1 MQVTRVA
8 PGWPVA
14 SLMHR
19 RRVMADRI
27 THVGLDVHEEGIV
40 VAVAEGGLR
49 GEVREYGRIA
59 NTAAALDRLMRK
71 LNGEGV
77 GLRFCY
83 EAGRCG
89 YGIQRHLSAHGH
101 ECMVVAPSLIPKR
114 AGDRVKTDRRDAA
127 SLARLHRAGELT
139 AVWVPDAGHEAM
151 RDLVR
156 ARLDAVHALRRARQ
170 QLSGFLLRQGCH
182 YGRPAW
188 TKLHRRWLAGLKFEQ
203 VLHHVVLEDYIQAVE
218 AAEARRD
225 RLTAQIEACLPEWSL
240 APVVAALQTM
250 RGMALV
256 NAATLIA
263 ELGELSRFANPRQ
276 LMAYLGLVPSEH
288 SSGASIKRGGL
299 TKAGNSA
306 ARRLL
311 IEAAWCY
318 RFPAGS
324 AASCCSGRRS
334 SPSRSA
340 RSPGRRSCGCA
351 HAIASSPAAANQ
363 PMSSRPRSPVNWPA
377 LSGPSPGACR
387 RRRADRKK
395 PVIASKGGASGPPN
409 TLLLGKAG
417 GAAAVRRT
425 LDTTICRVA
434 DPMQVSGPRQLRDA
448 SPVMRFRPAHQRMI
462 NRRHDGCASSLAR
475 QSLKQPLPMEPQIH
489 APATWKGGHER
500 GV

>member
-8 PGWPVA
+8 PGWPVP

-27 THVGLDVHEEGIV
+27 TYVGLDVHKEGIV

-49 GEVREYGRIA
+49 GEVRGYGRIA
-59 NTAAALDRLMRK
+59 NTAGALDRLMRK
-71 LNGEGV
+71 LGGEGV

-83 EAGRCG
+83 EAGPCG

-101 ECMVVAPSLIPKR
+101 ECVVVAPSLIPKR

-139 AVWVPDAGHEAM
+139 AVWVPDAAHEAM

-188 TKLHRRWLAGLKFEQ
+188 TKLHRRWLAGLKFAQ
-203 VLHHVVLEDYIQAVE
+203 AVHHIVLEDYITAVE

-225 RLTAQIEACLPEWSL
+225 RLTAQIGTMLPDWTL
-240 APVVAALQTM
+240 APVVAALRTM
-250 RGMALV
+250 RGMAMV

-263 ELGELSRFANPRQ
+263 ELGDLSRFADPRQ
-276 LMAYLGLVPSEH
+276 LMAYLGLVPCEH

-311 IEAAWCY
+311 IEAAWTY
-318 RFPAGS
+318 RFPA
-324 AASCCSGRRS
+324 RV
-334 SPSRSA
+334 SRELLLRQEEQPKPIREIA
-340 RSPGRRSCGCA
+340 GRRSCGCVR
-351 HAIASSPAAANQ
+351 AIANLPAPASRPTSSPL
-363 PMSSRPRSPVNWPA
+363 RSPANCRA
-377 LSGPSPGACR
+377 SSGPSPGR
-387 RRRADRKK
+387 
-395 PVIASKGGASGPPN
+395 
-409 TLLLGKAG
+409 
-417 GAAAVRRT
+417 
-425 LDTTICRVA
+425 
-434 DPMQVSGPRQLRDA
+434 
-448 SPVMRFRPAHQRMI
+448 
-462 NRRHDGCASSLAR
+462 
-475 QSLKQPLPMEPQIH
+475 
-489 APATWKGGHER
+489 
-500 GV
+500 